1 MYKHIFYIIILF
13 CISCQYTKKDGV
25 IEYTPKDT
33 FIVSSNVVDEKIC
46 ELQVDSVFPVS
57 QRRIPI
63 KIINHTDNTIE
74 MGRNDYKLEFYN
86 ESSQAWENALPKEH
100 AYLMITDVVLPH
112 DTLELTIYE
121 YTGRTGKYRVT
132 KNATVTYDFRRKSH
146 DYILSGE
153 FRLCKEDDSVINDL
167 AIKKSVYDSFIN
179 TFGIVW
185 R

>member
-33 FIVSSNVVDEKIC
+33 FTVSLNVVDEKIC
-46 ELQVDSVFPVS
+46 ELQMDSVFPVS

-63 KIINHTDNTIE
+63 RIINHTDGAIE

-86 ESSQAWENALPKEH
+86 ESSQTWENALPKDH
-100 AYLMITDVVLPH
+100 AYLMIADVVLPH

-121 YTGRTGKYRVT
+121 YTGKIGKYRVT
-132 KNATVTYDFRRKSH
+132 KNATVTYGLSNESR

-153 FRLCKEDDSVINDL
+153 FLLK
-167 AIKKSVYDSFIN
+167 
-179 TFGIVW
+179 
-185 R
+185 